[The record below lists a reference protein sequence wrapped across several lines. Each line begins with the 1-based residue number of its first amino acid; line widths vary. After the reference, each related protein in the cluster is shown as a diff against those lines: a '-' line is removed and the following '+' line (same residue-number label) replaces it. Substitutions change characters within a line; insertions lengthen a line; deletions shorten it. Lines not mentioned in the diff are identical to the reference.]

1 MSELLQKYR
10 EKAELL
16 QQVIESYKTL
26 STMAISHLRAE
37 VKENAVLD
45 KGFEGLIHRIKGADN
60 LFQVQQ
66 LNKEFGSIVKVAD
79 AWLREKGKPVPKA
92 EGPGFLSGLA
102 SMFSGKTAGEKGGE
116 EDGGD
121 AGSLLDEAKE
131 LLAPYL
137 ILLDAFAKGAITLAD
152 DREPFYVDLKI
163 RRDKKF
169 AGMTA
174 NDAEALS
181 ASLYNF
187 FIMKSNES
195 SAIIQEREELKKIIG
210 SLAAHIQSLAMSSE
224 KFGSKLENYSRQIAA
239 TTTIDEIRSVQKAI
253 LSDTMSIQKEN
264 ASAREK
270 MLESEKRL
278 KESSQR
284 ITQLEAE
291 LEAARKEKFIDHLTK
306 LSNRGYLDTK
316 LKEDTAAFA
325 RYGDPFCLIIFDVDH
340 FKKFNDTYGHQAG
353 DGVLQAVAA
362 TAKETMRSTDTV
374 ARYGGEEF
382 VIVVYKAKIEEA
394 VKAAENLREAV
405 AGHEFVFKGEKKIVQ
420 VTISLGVTQVAKGD
434 TPKSL
439 LERADACLYE
449 AKKQGRNRTVHAPVK

>member
-1 MSELLQKYR
+1 MSELLNKYR

-16 QQVIESYKTL
+16 QQVIESYKLL
-26 STMAISHLRAE
+26 STLAIGHLRGE

-45 KGFEGLIHRIKGADN
+45 KAFEGLIHRIKGADN
-60 LFQVQQ
+60 LFQVHQ
-66 LNKEFGSIVKVAD
+66 LNKDFASLVKVAV
-79 AWLREKGKPVPKA
+79 AWLKEKGKAIPKA

-102 SMFSGKTAGEKGGE
+102 SMFGGKGERGKGSEDEGD
-116 EDGGD
+116 DGGSDVD
-121 AGSLLDEAKE
+121 AARE

-137 ILLDAFAKGAITLAD
+137 ILLDAFSKGTITLAD

-163 RRDKKF
+163 RREKKF
-169 AGMTA
+169 AGLKE

-195 SAIIQEREELKKIIG
+195 SAVLKEREELKQIIG
-210 SLAAHIQSLAMSSE
+210 SLASHIQSLAMSSE
-224 KFGSKLENYSRQIAA
+224 NFGSKLENYSRQVAA
-239 TTTIDEIRSVQKAI
+239 TTTLEEIRAVQKAI
-253 LSDTMSIQKEN
+253 LSDTQAIQKEN
-264 ASAREK
+264 AAAREK
-270 MLESEKRL
+270 LLDSEKRL

-284 ITQLEAE
+284 ITHLETA
-291 LEAARKEKFIDHLTK
+291 LEAARKEKFTDHLTQ
-306 LSNRGYLDTK
+306 LSNRGYFDEK
-316 LKEDTAAFA
+316 LKEDAAAFL
-325 RYGDPFCLIIFDVDH
+325 RYGDPFCLIMFDVDH

-353 DGVLQAVAA
+353 DGVLQAVSR
-362 TAKETMRSTDTV
+362 TARETMRSSDTV

-382 VIVVYKAKIEEA
+382 AVVVYKAKLEEA

-405 AGHEFVFKGEKKIVQ
+405 AGHEFVFKGEKKVVQ
-420 VTISLGVTQVAKGD
+420 VTISLGVTQAVKGD

-439 LERADACLYE
+439 IERADKCLYE